1 MAKKKLR
8 KLKYGEGSF
17 RHTSNGR
24 VEYRFGYK
32 DEFGQTQRKSFTG
45 DDEMECLYKAQEFLE
60 KEEKRQQGIDMD
72 STIVD
77 IVMKRY
83 DEDLAMNF
91 IGEQGYCRNVGTL
104 QIIKKSTIGKM
115 AIIDI
120 EERHII
126 NFLKTI
132 THYSNSTIEKLFN
145 QMKMAFQEA
154 YDGGVVEGNMMMG
167 KAIRR
172 PKSDRPDKKVRGMTE
187 DEQAIFV
194 EAIQSD
200 RIRRNYNDYRKQL
213 LIELYSGMRMG
224 EINALRP
231 EDIDFKNKV
240 INVKNTISRGLNYES
255 FVKDGTK
262 TYAGRRQVPMNK
274 MLEPILRD
282 AISEMKK
289 NPYGLI
295 FYDYHKKDLI
305 TTNQVNS
312 YFNRVSK
319 RCGLEHR
326 GQHCL
331 RHTFATRCI
340 EAEIQPVVL
349 KNWLGHKDIHIT
361 LDTYADVFDRM
372 NFGAVEK
379 LEDHIK
385 KLENII

>member
-17 RHTSNGR
+17 RQTSNGR

-104 QIIKKSTIGKM
+104 QIIKKSPIGKM

-255 FVKDGTK
+255 FVKDGPK

>member
-17 RHTSNGR
+17 RQTSNGR

-104 QIIKKSTIGKM
+104 QIIKKSPIGKM

>member
-17 RHTSNGR
+17 RQTSNGR

-104 QIIKKSTIGKM
+104 QIIKKSPIGKM

-120 EERHII
+120 EEQHII
-126 NFLKTI
+126 KFLKTI

>member
-17 RHTSNGR
+17 RKTSNGR

-32 DEFGQTQRKSFTG
+32 DEFGQTKRKSFTG
-45 DDEMECLYKAQEFLE
+45 DDEVECLYKAQEFLE
-60 KEEKRQQGIDMD
+60 KEEMRQQGIDTH

-83 DEDLAMNF
+83 DEDLALNF
-91 IGEQGYCRNVGTL
+91 LGEQGYCRNVGTL
-104 QIIKKSTIGKM
+104 QIIKKSPIGKM
-115 AIIDI
+115 AIVDI

-154 YDGGVVEGNMMMG
+154 YDEDIVSGNLMMS
-167 KAIRR
+167 KFIRR
-172 PKSDRPDKKVRGMTE
+172 PKSSRPDKKVVGMTE
-187 DEQAIFV
+187 EEQNTFV
-194 EAIQSD
+194 GVLEKDTIP
-200 RIRRNYNDYRKQL
+200 RNRNDYRKQL

-224 EINALRP
+224 EINALKP
-231 EDIDFKNKV
+231 EDIDFKRRV
-240 INVKNTISRGLNYES
+240 INVKNTISRGLDYKS
-255 FVKDGTK
+255 FIKDGTK
-262 TYAGRRQVPMNK
+262 TYAGRRQVPISK
-274 MLEPILRD
+274 ILEPILRVSV
-282 AISEMKK
+282 SEMKS

-295 FYDYHKKDLI
+295 FYDHIKKDLI
-305 TTNQVNS
+305 TTNQVNA

-319 RCGLEHR
+319 KCGLVHR

-340 EAEIQPVVL
+340 EAEIQPIVL

-372 NFGAVEK
+372 NFSSIEK

-385 KLENII
+385 KLESMN

>member
-17 RHTSNGR
+17 RQTSNGR

-104 QIIKKSTIGKM
+104 QIIKKSPIGKM

-385 KLENII
+385 KLEKII

>member
-17 RHTSNGR
+17 RQTSNGR

-104 QIIKKSTIGKM
+104 QIIKKSPIGKM

-200 RIRRNYNDYRKQL
+200 HIRRNYNDYRKQL

>member
-17 RHTSNGR
+17 RQTSNGR

-104 QIIKKSTIGKM
+104 QIIKKSPIGKM

-231 EDIDFKNKV
+231 GDIDFKNKV